1 MEGQQSGARGQ
12 PAVHT
17 AIRPG
22 AIASPFLGRPSLRF
36 NRYCCALSTN
46 ATHARTM
53 ERASSWHAVD
63 AKQQPP
69 MLFAL
74 SDPSVAGMGATSM
87 SAQDTLS
94 SARSSGWIAR
104 DPQDLL
110 RASAGIS
117 APYAWADDNSPFSST
132 TQDDYIYG
140 ARPMGNINQSYA
152 VRSSAMSS
160 LGGPTDAY
168 GMGMMMMSHGMMAG
182 HGPMGNPMAVSASAC
197 RSHRAREI
205 AIGRWTSEEHRWFL
219 KGLEMFQGPAWGE
232 IARLIGSRT
241 STQVRTHAQKFFTK
255 LARQNQTL
263 PHFEAQ
269 IRKERERLMAQ
280 GIAIANSTSSQ
291 TSTPTA
297 MRAPPSL
304 LSRTSLSGDVGDGIG
319 AYNYTQSVTPTATNA
334 MFNLHS
340 AGNNANSFALAS
352 LSPTATK
359 LSTLTKKRSHRD
371 MLAMAMHDS
380 ISPSSS
386 SSSLDGGAFS
396 GLGDYNSQQPQQH
409 NYSSMV
415 GSSNKP
421 RLNVDTSAAS
431 VSSITGYPQ
440 QPSPLSWCGPLP
452 SPIQHPQHQ
461 QQENVALDESLPSM
475 TNLLRR
481 RSVTAVS
488 PPSVAN

>member
-1 MEGQQSGARGQ
+1 MDRA
-12 PAVHT
+12 
-17 AIRPG
+17 
-22 AIASPFLGRPSLRF
+22 
-36 NRYCCALSTN
+36 
-46 ATHARTM
+46 AT
-53 ERASSWHAVD
+53 WHAMD
-63 AKQQPP
+63 AKQQPQP
-69 MLFAL
+69 MMFAL
-74 SDPSVAGMGATSM
+74 SDPGMAATSM

-110 RASAGIS
+110 RASAGVS
-117 APYAWADDNSPFSST
+117 PAPYAWADDSAQFSFAAA
-132 TQDDYIYG
+132 QDEYIYG
-140 ARPMGNINQSYA
+140 ARPMSQPYGL
-152 VRSSAMSS
+152 RSSPMSS
-160 LGGPTDAY
+160 LGGPADTY
-168 GMGMMMMSHGMMAG
+168 GMGMMLSQGMLAS
-182 HGPMGNPMAVSASAC
+182 HGPMGNPMAVSAAAC
-197 RSHRAREI
+197 RSHRSREI

-280 GIAIANSTSSQ
+280 GIAIANSSSSQ
-291 TSTPTA
+291 TSTSI
-297 MRAPPSL
+297 RAPSSL
-304 LSRTSLSGDVGDGIG
+304 LSRTSIGSDLGDG
-319 AYNYTQSVTPTATNA
+319 YSFTQSVTPTATNS
-334 MFNLHS
+334 MFNLHTG
-340 AGNNANSFALAS
+340 GNGSGFALAS
-352 LSPTATK
+352 LSPTAAK

-371 MLAMAMHDS
+371 MLAMAMHDG

-396 GLGDYNSQQPQQH
+396 GLGDYNSQQPQQSPPPPPQQQ
-409 NYSSMV
+409 NLASMTA
-415 GSSNKP
+415 SSNKP
-421 RLNVDTSAAS
+421 RLSVDTTGSGL
-431 VSSITGYPQ
+431 VGYPQ

-461 QQENVALDESLPSM
+461 SQEAASLDESLPSM

-488 PPSVAN
+488 PPTTVTS